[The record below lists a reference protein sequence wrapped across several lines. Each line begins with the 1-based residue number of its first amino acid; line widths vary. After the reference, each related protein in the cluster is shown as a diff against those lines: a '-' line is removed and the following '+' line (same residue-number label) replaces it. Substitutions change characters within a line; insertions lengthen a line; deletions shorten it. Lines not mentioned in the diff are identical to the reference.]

1 MGPGDRGSGSLAG
14 ISFVLLDVKADR
26 LLMSRGLTMPI
37 RKRNNVYAELAA
49 ISLALRECLPM
60 VDEDTTFRICSDCE
74 PALEIAA
81 GTRSVRTSKMRS
93 ITEEVDA
100 LLEQY
105 PCDIHFQ
112 WVKSHSNH
120 PMNDFADT
128 IAYHHAQ
135 G

>member
-1 MGPGDRGSGSLAG
+1 LAG

-26 LLMSRGLTMPI
+26 VVMSKGMTIPI
-37 RKRNNVYAELAA
+37 KKRNNVYAELAA
-49 ISLALRECLPM
+49 ISLALKECLPL

-81 GTRSVRTSKMRS
+81 GTRPVRTSKMRS

-100 LLEQY
+100 LLDEY

-112 WVKSHSNH
+112 WIKSHSNH
-120 PMNDFADT
+120 PMNDFADM
-128 IAYHHAQ
+128 IAYHHAR